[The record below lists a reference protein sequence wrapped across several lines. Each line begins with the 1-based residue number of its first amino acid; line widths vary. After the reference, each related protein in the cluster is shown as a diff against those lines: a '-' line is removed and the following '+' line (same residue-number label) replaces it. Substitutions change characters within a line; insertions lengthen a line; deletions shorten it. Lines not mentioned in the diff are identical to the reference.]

1 MEALEEMSIP
11 RDMNEVRDI
20 ILGWEKGFESE
31 EERFFYYLKH
41 CATLE
46 QEYWDLLP
54 QDGQLKIKEHP
65 WDRYD
70 D

>member
-1 MEALEEMSIP
+1 MSIP

-20 ILGWEKGFESE
+20 ILGWERGFDSE

-46 QEYWDLLP
+46 REYWDMMP
-54 QDGQLKIKEHP
+54 MGGKIKDHP
-65 WDRYD
+65 WDKYD

>member
-1 MEALEEMSIP
+1 METPTEMSIP

-20 ILGWEKGFESE
+20 ILGWERGFDSE

-41 CATLE
+41 CATLHE
-46 QEYWDLLP
+46 EYWDIMP
-54 QDGQLKIKEHP
+54 MGGKIKDHP
-65 WDRYD
+65 WDEYD